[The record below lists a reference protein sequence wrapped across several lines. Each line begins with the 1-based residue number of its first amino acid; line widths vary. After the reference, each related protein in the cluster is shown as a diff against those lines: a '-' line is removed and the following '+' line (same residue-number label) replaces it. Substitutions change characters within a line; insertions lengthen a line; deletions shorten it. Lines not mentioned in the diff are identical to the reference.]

1 MVMVS
6 AVRMAPTYSPQTE
19 VQDGDDP
26 SKRNA
31 RSVEVPFSTGTSS
44 IIRLIINNRYLQL
57 YPDGTVNGT
66 EEDFTDNSEFYLPP
80 PSPLPID

>member
-6 AVRMAPTYSPQTE
+6 AVRMAPTYAPQSQ

-31 RSVEVPFSTGTSS
+31 RSAEVPFSAGTSS

-57 YPDGTVNGT
+57 YQDGTVNGT
-66 EEDFTDNSEFYLPP
+66 DEDFTDNSEFYSLP
-80 PSPLPID
+80 SSLPID